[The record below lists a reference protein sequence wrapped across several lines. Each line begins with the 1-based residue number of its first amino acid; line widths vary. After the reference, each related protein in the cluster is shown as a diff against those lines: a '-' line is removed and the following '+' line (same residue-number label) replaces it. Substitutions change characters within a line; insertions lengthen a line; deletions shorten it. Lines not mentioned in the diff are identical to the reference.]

1 MQIELMCTKYINYT
15 QCLCK
20 PLFEFLLLGF
30 LFGNNSSTLLFSLWK
45 SCMINEMLD
54 ARLTDLDQ
62 EDIIVY
68 KKINIFN
75 LKDKSL
81 YLTKVIDIRLF
92 SYKNGIFVGK

>member
-1 MQIELMCTKYINYT
+1 
-15 QCLCK
+15 
-20 PLFEFLLLGF
+20 
-30 LFGNNSSTLLFSLWK
+30 
-45 SCMINEMLD
+45 MINEMLD